1 MAKSVPCAAASRV
14 ALLALPALLALW
26 ACSTGAEQPDEPEP
40 PDQAVAEDSDEP
52 DAAARKGGPLP
63 IVPADIP
70 GLPSSSVVGDVIV
83 SGQPTPEGLLNAR
96 DGGTTLVIN
105 SRMQSEMS
113 FDERSVVQGLGMRYL
128 NLGFTPST
136 LDDVVV
142 DSFIFELKKHKPEDG
157 KLLVH
162 CSTGSR
168 VAALW
173 AMYEIKELKVD
184 PQTAVER
191 ARRIAPLST
200 EMVIAIGDYARRVG
214 AL

>member
-1 MAKSVPCAAASRV
+1 MAKILPRAVAPLVTLLA
-14 ALLALPALLALW
+14 ALLPLV
-26 ACSTGAEQPDEPEP
+26 ACNTGAEQDEQPEEAEAEV
-40 PDQAVAEDSDEP
+40 AVDEDGEP
-52 DAAARKGGPLP
+52 LPAGPLP

-70 GLPSSSVVGDVIV
+70 GLPSSFVIGDVIV
-83 SGQPTPEGLLNAR
+83 SGQPTPEGLVNVR
-96 DGGTTLVIN
+96 DSGITLVIN
-105 SRMQSEMS
+105 TRMQGEMS

-136 LDDVVV
+136 LEDTLV
-142 DSFIFELKKHKPEDG
+142 DSFIFELAKRKPEDG

-162 CSTGSR
+162 CSSGPR

-173 AMYEIKELKVD
+173 AMYEIKALKVD

-191 ARRIAPLST
+191 ARKIAPLST
-200 EMVIAIGDYARRVG
+200 DLVIYIGDYARRVG

>member
-1 MAKSVPCAAASRV
+1 MAKTLPRAVAPLA
-14 ALLALPALLALW
+14 ALLAALLPLV
-26 ACSTGAEQPDEPEP
+26 ACSLGAEKDEQDEQPDETAAEAAVGEDGEP
-40 PDQAVAEDSDEP
+40 LPPA
-52 DAAARKGGPLP
+52 GPLP

-70 GLPSSSVVGDVIV
+70 GLPSSFVIGDVIL
-83 SGQPTPEGLLNAR
+83 SGQPTPEGLVNVR
-96 DGGTTLVIN
+96 DSGTTLVIN
-105 SRMQSEMS
+105 TRMQSEMS

-136 LDDVVV
+136 LEDTVVE
-142 DSFIFELKKHKPEDG
+142 SFIFELAKHKPEDG

-162 CSTGSR
+162 CSSGGR

-173 AMYEIKELKVD
+173 AMYEIKALKVD

-191 ARRIAPLST
+191 ARKIAPLST
-200 EMVIAIGDYARRVG
+200 ELVIYIGDYARRIG